1 MDFSN
6 QLIRCSAIGKIMTN
20 GRAKN
25 EMGETCKTFLKELYI
40 EKVYGFRKD
49 IKSKY
54 IEKGLLVEENAI
66 SFYSVQNGGFYYKN
80 EQRFNNE
87 FLTGEP
93 DIITDEFVIDITSS
107 YSVSTHFDKIFDKLE
122 NKSLN
127 KDYYYQLMGY
137 MNLTGLRKAKVA
149 YVLVDTPEKIIED
162 EKRKLSWEMY
172 ATSDLSPEFLE
183 ACEDVDRNHDL
194 SRVPVEKRIIEFD
207 IEYDEKV
214 VEEIYKRV
222 QECRTYLN
230 SLNG

>member
-40 EKVYGFRKD
+40 EKVYG
-49 IKSKY
+49 IKKEISSKY
-54 IEKGLLVEENAI
+54 IEKGLMVEDSAI
-66 SFYSVQNGGFYYKN
+66 ALYSSLNGGFYFKN
-80 EQRFNNE
+80 DEWFKND
-87 FLTGEP
+87 FISGTP
-93 DIITDEFVIDITSS
+93 DIVSDELVIDIKSS
-107 YSVSTHFDKIFDKLE
+107 WSPHSMPFKDDSIK
-122 NKSLN
+122 

-137 MNLTGLRKAKVA
+137 MALTGLKKAKLA
-149 YVLVDTPEKIIED
+149 YVLIDTPNQLVED
-162 EKRKLSWEMY
+162 EKRRLSWQMG
-172 ATSDLSPEFLE
+172 ATSDLSPEYLE
-183 ACEDVDRNHDL
+183 ACLELDKQHDF
-194 SRVPVEKRIIEFD
+194 SHIPIEKRVVEFD

>member
-40 EKVYGFRKD
+40 EKVYG
-49 IKSKY
+49 IKKEVTSKY
-54 IEKGLLVEENAI
+54 IEKGLMVEDSAI
-66 SFYSVQNGGFYYKN
+66 ALYSSLNGGFYFKNDEWFKN
-80 EQRFNNE
+80 EFISG
-87 FLTGEP
+87 TP
-93 DIITDEFVIDITSS
+93 DIVSDELVIDIKSS
-107 YSVSTHFDKIFDKLE
+107 WSPHSMPFKDDSIK
-122 NKSLN
+122 

-137 MNLTGLRKAKVA
+137 MALTGLKKAKLA
-149 YVLVDTPEKIIED
+149 YVLIDTPHQLVED
-162 EKRKLSWEMY
+162 EKRRLSWQMGV
-172 ATSDLSPEFLE
+172 TSDLSPEYLE
-183 ACEDVDRNHDL
+183 ACLELDKQHDF
-194 SRVPVEKRIIEFD
+194 SHIPIEKRVVEFD